1 VALKSRAPTPSPLR
15 RSNRTTRRVWWDER
29 KPGGTIRS
37 LLFMAHP
44 GPSLLVTAVLVAVA
58 GLAAHRVPDG
68 TLALQL
74 VGAMLPVQF
83 CIGIVNDVVDLP
95 ADTAAK
101 PHKPLVRGV
110 VSRSTATGVGMAL
123 GTIGL
128 AVAAT
133 INLATL
139 GLDTLALGAGLAY
152 DLGLRRTPLSWVPW
166 WGGMTVLPLE
176 GYASVGAIP
185 VRLLSLIPLAGL
197 IAVGLQF
204 ANALPDIDG
213 DRMAGRR
220 SLPVLVGVDR
230 SRWAG
235 PVALAAAGTL
245 AIVLAGP
252 LEQSGVG
259 FFIGV
264 GALGVGVL
272 AVVVTRSVRPF
283 PILAVATAVFAVAW
297 LASLPRT

>member
-1 VALKSRAPTPSPLR
+1 M
-15 RSNRTTRRVWWDER
+15 WWDER

-58 GLAAHRVPDG
+58 GLAAHRVPDV
-68 TLALQL
+68 TLSLQL

-83 CIGIVNDVVDLP
+83 CIGVVNDVVDLP

-110 VSRSTATGVGMAL
+110 VSRSTATIVGVAL
-123 GTIGL
+123 GAIGL

-166 WGGMTVLPLE
+166 WGGMAVLPLE

-252 LEQSGVG
+252 LGQSGVG

-272 AVVVTRSVRPF
+272 AVVLTRSARPF

>member
-1 VALKSRAPTPSPLR
+1 M
-15 RSNRTTRRVWWDER
+15 WWDER
-29 KPGGTIRS
+29 KRGGAIRS

-58 GLAAHRVPDG
+58 GLAADRVPDV
-68 TLALQL
+68 TFALQL

-83 CIGIVNDVVDLP
+83 CIGVVNDVVDLA

-110 VSRSTATGVGMAL
+110 VSRSTATGVGVVL
-123 GTIGL
+123 GAIGL

-133 INLATL
+133 INFSTL
-139 GLDTLALGAGLAY
+139 GLDALALAAGLAY

-166 WGGMTVLPLE
+166 WGGLAVLPLE

-204 ANALPDIDG
+204 ANALPDIDS

-235 PVALAAAGTL
+235 PVALAVAGTL

-252 LEQSGVG
+252 LGQAGVAL
-259 FFIGV
+259 FVGV
-264 GALGVGVL
+264 GALGAGVL
-272 AVVVTRSVRPF
+272 AVVVTRSARPF

>member
-1 VALKSRAPTPSPLR
+1 M
-15 RSNRTTRRVWWDER
+15 WWDER
-29 KPGGTIRS
+29 KPGGAVRS

-44 GPSLLVTAVLVAVA
+44 GPSLLVTAVLVAIA
-58 GLAAHRVPDG
+58 GLAAHRVPYV

-83 CIGIVNDVVDLP
+83 CIGVVNDVVDLP

-110 VSRSTATGVGMAL
+110 VSRSTATGVGVAL
-123 GTIGL
+123 GAIGL
-128 AVAAT
+128 AAAAT

-139 GLDTLALGAGLAY
+139 GLDALALGAGLAY
-152 DLGLRRTPLSWVPW
+152 DLGLRGTPLSWVPW
-166 WGGMTVLPLE
+166 WGGMAVLPLE
-176 GYASVGAIP
+176 GYASVGPIP

-197 IAVGLQF
+197 IAVGLHF

-235 PVALAAAGTL
+235 AVALAAAGTL

-252 LEQSGVG
+252 LGQFGG
-259 FFIGV
+259 AFYIGV
-264 GALGVGVL
+264 GVLGAGLL
-272 AVVVTRSVRPF
+272 AVVVTRSARPF
-283 PILAVATAVFAVAW
+283 PTLAVATAVFAVAW
-297 LASLPRT
+297 LASLPRI

>member
-1 VALKSRAPTPSPLR
+1 
-15 RSNRTTRRVWWDER
+15 VWWDER

-58 GLAAHRVPDG
+58 GLAAHRVPDL

-83 CIGIVNDVVDLP
+83 CIGVVNDVVDLP

-110 VSRSTATGVGMAL
+110 VSRSTATGVGVVL
-123 GTIGL
+123 GAMGL

-139 GLDTLALGAGLAY
+139 GLDAVALGAGLAY
-152 DLGLRRTPLSWVPW
+152 DLGLRRTALSWVPW
-166 WGGMTVLPLE
+166 WGGMAVLPLE

-197 IAVGLQF
+197 IAIGLQF

-252 LEQSGVG
+252 LGQAGVA
-259 FFIGV
+259 FFVGV
-264 GALGVGVL
+264 GALGAGVL
-272 AVVVTRSVRPF
+272 AVVITRSARPF
-283 PILAVATAVFAVAW
+283 PILAVATAVFALAW
-297 LASLPRT
+297 LASMPRT